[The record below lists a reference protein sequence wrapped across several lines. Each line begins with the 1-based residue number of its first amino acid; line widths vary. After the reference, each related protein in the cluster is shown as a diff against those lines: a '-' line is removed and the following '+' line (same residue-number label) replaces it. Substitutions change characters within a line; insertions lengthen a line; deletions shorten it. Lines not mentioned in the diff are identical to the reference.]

1 MSAEVLKQF
10 SMMDIGLKKQQCGPA
25 GAGRDVVN
33 AGLMK

>member
-10 SMMDIGLKKQQCGPA
+10 SVMDIGLKKQQCGPA
-25 GAGRDVVN
+25 DAGHDVVD